1 MYLNWEYSEP
11 FQDKLHD
18 EDREWSTTEV
28 SPLLSET
35 GEEFEAT
42 QVDSIV
48 DADTLVIADSEDALS
63 VDVDNTWDFDPED
76 EYEARLNDGR
86 NHFRLILQHLKG
98 DSISERK
105 ILLHQAPMRETIF
118 GYEVGGFADL
128 LLLEQ
133 TDDGVVA
140 NVIEIKSADKQKVPH
155 QIQAV
160 TYTLL
165 LEEAAA
171 DVGLTLQ
178 DCTTRVVTEAGR
190 LTRGLIDEQEFEA
203 ESRKADV
210 RMFLQENGI
219 LEQALDHSEFDDSYR
234 EMRNRI
240 GPRCSSCSYE
250 PMCMGRMA
258 EKDDYGLELLQLE
271 PETQRAI
278 EACGVDSLRDMADL
292 YIIEDEDDDSPS
304 VTTFTELRPR
314 NSEARDTI
322 EQIKRQTNLSNI
334 QTRAQIAHRFVEE
347 LDMDEYGGDYFGN
360 ELQGSG
366 YNLPADYYYPSGED
380 DDGPDSPVTWGDVP
394 WDSLIRV
401 YIHVQHDPIL
411 DRLTGLAA
419 HVECNTPNEAE
430 LDEEEED
437 GTRDPI
443 NPLTLSLDEETQ
455 DTSERDLLF
464 NFFGQVAER
473 INEVAPDVSGDYE
486 GEADAY
492 DSLDANQGFV
502 HLYLY
507 GNHQRKQLVEA
518 VRRHNELRWSPPVRR
533 LLGFRKNIDQ
543 GMVSVIEDE
552 LVQRHALRFPGL
564 GLPQTVAQF
573 YDDDW
578 FDWNMDRPDGTG
590 FTPGEYFDEGLFE
603 AGVSKNRSR
612 YEREGEIRGF
622 DYSDY
627 QSIVGGG
634 GESQLL
640 GGLYPVIN
648 RNLRQIPP
656 EYVYAAYGKLEEA
669 LGVDVDRRND
679 EDIGDEEAEFL
690 ERVHRFRTRF
700 EEHPVHG
707 NWVEITEEDVKLLM
721 LKFAE
726 AVKFIERSVRYR
738 DRSYQKGP
746 IDLQELTELE
756 PVESSLAET
765 CIEYQQLEHQEEIE
779 NVESDL
785 RKPLGQRLG
794 SGGSLLFR
802 CEHCPPDPDGDESIH
817 IAGEL
822 VDENFDVATGDDLA
836 NNPIN
841 VSENDWKV
849 ISRVDP
855 DTDDRP
861 EIHRYS
867 TPESIQQSP
876 VAIVHHLDLDEG
888 RITVNIPFPNIPFP
902 NDSYAYMVDH
912 NSVDIV
918 DDIDPEGENY
928 VTQLSEGEYYVIDD
942 LVDDISNARAYSA
955 LEACCPDEDDDPD
968 EFVASNSVYCT
979 LESVYSGENTDL
991 EIDQWSEDAVNGYLE
1006 NLEDEIDAAG
1016 DGCDFSTPN
1025 TEQES
1030 FITDVDLKISTLQG
1044 PPGTGKTSTASAPSI
1059 LSRVFAAA
1067 TDDSNFAGIV
1077 SAYSH
1082 EAVEEV
1088 LEDVH
1093 DLASFYPP
1101 SEDLKLVRVNPKES
1115 AEEHANV
1122 EYLNYHD
1129 NSDDDE
1135 MGDSDELAALF
1146 EEYVMTEDAK
1156 QVVFFGPPV
1165 SIRGLIN
1172 NVADQLTDDSDPDAE
1187 DLYEDGECAI
1197 FDFGLID
1204 EASMMDLPLMFLF
1217 GAFLADESQLQMVGD
1232 HQQMQPIQQ
1241 HDWEAEDR
1249 RSLERNPPYLSTL
1262 DFIRFLREELEE
1274 EKREYFDRDPPEWE
1288 GIGGPDEDEDDLLPI
1303 HRLVKT
1309 YRLPAESAWFHTDLI
1324 YFPRDGIQLES
1335 QIERDPIELA
1345 DDVPA
1350 EFETILSPSD
1360 RVTLVVHEDE
1370 SATTYSEVEADIIE
1384 GLFDHLDIS
1393 PVTEDDDEDGS
1404 GYTAGVV
1411 VPYNDQVTLVSDR
1424 LDEDITVDT
1433 VEQFQGDQREVMVL
1447 SMTGSA
1453 PGHVTSQSEFLQ
1465 NPHRLNVGASRMQ
1478 RKVIILASRSIF
1490 EAVTPDGDTAAYD
1503 EQLLWKRMYQG
1514 MGGFS
1519 GGEDDT
1525 FDLSEFSG
1533 AVVDDDAE
1541 AKVFNGWPEESIH
1554 EEIDDRP
1561 S

>member
-1 MYLNWEYSEP
+1 MYLNWEYSDP
-11 FQDKLHD
+11 FQDALYD
-18 EDREWSTTEV
+18 EDREWSKAKV

-35 GEEFEAT
+35 GQEFEAT

-48 DADTLVIADSEDALS
+48 DPETLVIADSEDSLS
-63 VDVDNTWDFDPED
+63 VDVDNTWDFEPED
-76 EYEARLNDGR
+76 EYKDRLDDGR
-86 NHFRLILQHLKG
+86 NHFRLILEHLKG
-98 DSISERK
+98 DSITENK
-105 ILLHQAPMRETIF
+105 ILLHQAPMRERIF

-128 LLLEQ
+128 LLFEQ
-133 TDDGVVA
+133 TETGVVA
-140 NVIEIKSADKQKVPH
+140 NVIEIKSADEQKVPH

-171 DVGLTLQ
+171 DVGLTIQ
-178 DCTTRVVTEAGR
+178 ESTTRVVTQAGR
-190 LTRGLIDEQEFEA
+190 LTRGLVEEQEFEA

-210 RMFLQENGI
+210 RMFLQDNGI
-219 LEQALDHSEFDDSYR
+219 LEQALDHSEFDDSYT

-278 EACGVDSLRDMADL
+278 EACGVESLRDMAEL
-292 YIIEDEDDDSPS
+292 FVIEDERSPS
-304 VTTFTELRPR
+304 ATTFTELRPR
-314 NSEARDTI
+314 DGEARDTI
-322 EQIKRQTNLSNI
+322 EQIKRQTNLDDL

-347 LDMDEYGGDYFGN
+347 LDMGDSGGDYFEN

-366 YNLPADYYYPSGED
+366 YNLPADQYFSGGDD
-380 DDGPDSPVTWGDVP
+380 DDGPDSSVTWGDVP

-419 HVECNTPNEAE
+419 YIECTGTSTGTGSED
-430 LDEEEED
+430 DEGD
-437 GTRDPI
+437 DLDPI
-443 NPLTLSLDEETQ
+443 CPITLDLDEETQ
-455 DTSERDLLF
+455 DAAEEDLLF
-464 NFFGQVAER
+464 KFFGQIGDR
-473 INEVAPDVSGDYE
+473 INEVAPDVSGDYD
-486 GEADAY
+486 GEADVY
-492 DSLDANQGFV
+492 DSLTSNEGFV

-507 GNHQRKQLVEA
+507 SKQQRKQLVEA

-543 GMVSVIEDE
+543 GMLSVIEDE

-573 YDDDW
+573 YEDEW

-590 FTPGEYFDEGLFE
+590 FTPAEYFDEELFE
-603 AGVSKNRSR
+603 SGVSKSRSR
-612 YEREGEIRGF
+612 YDTEGEIQGF
-622 DYSDY
+622 DYGEY
-627 QSIVGGG
+627 QPIVGEDGT
-634 GESQLL
+634 SQLQ
-640 GGLYPVIN
+640 GGLYPIIN

-656 EYVYAAYGKLEEA
+656 EYVYAACGKLEDA
-669 LGVDVDRRND
+669 LGVDVDRRSD
-679 EDIGDEEAEFL
+679 EEIDDEEAEFL

-700 EEHPVHG
+700 EEHPIYG
-707 NWVEITEEDVKLLM
+707 DPVEITKEDVKLLM

-738 DRSYQKGP
+738 DQGYQKAP
-746 IDLQELTELE
+746 INLQELTELE
-756 PVESSLAET
+756 PAESSLAET

-779 NVESDL
+779 NVESGL
-785 RKPLGQRLG
+785 RKPIGQRLG
-794 SGGSLLFR
+794 SGNSLMFR
-802 CEHCPPDPDGDESIH
+802 CESCPTDPDEDGSTQVT
-817 IAGEL
+817 GEL
-822 VDENFDVATGDDLA
+822 VDENFEVATGDDLA
-836 NNPIN
+836 DNPIN

-849 ISRVDP
+849 ITRVDP
-855 DTDDRP
+855 DAEGRP
-861 EIHRYS
+861 EVHRYS
-867 TPESIQQSP
+867 TPESMQHSP
-876 VAIVHHLDLDEG
+876 VAIVQNLDLDGG
-888 RITVNIPFPNIPFP
+888 RITVDIPWPNYSFP
-902 NDSYAYMVDH
+902 NDNYAYMVNH
-912 NSVDIV
+912 NSWDTVDE
-918 DDIDPEGENY
+918 IDPEEENY
-928 VTQLSEGEYYVIDD
+928 LTQLSEGEYYIIDD
-942 LVDDISNARAYSA
+942 LIDDISNARAYSA
-955 LEACCPDEDDDPD
+955 LNACYPHEDDDAD
-968 EFVASNSVYCT
+968 EFVAPNFVYRTLQSVYR
-979 LESVYSGENTDL
+979 GENTDL
-991 EIDQWSEDAVNGYLE
+991 EIDQWSEDSVGDYLD
-1006 NLEDEIDAAG
+1006 NLEAEIDAAG
-1016 DGCDFSTPN
+1016 DDCEFSTPN
-1025 TEQES
+1025 TEQEN
-1030 FITDVDLKISTLQG
+1030 FIRDVDLKISTLQG

-1059 LSRVFAAA
+1059 LSRMYASAD
-1067 TDDSNFAGIV
+1067 DDSNFAGIV

-1093 DLASFYPP
+1093 DLATFCPP
-1101 SEDLKLVRVNPKES
+1101 SEDYKLVRVNPKES

-1122 EYLNYHD
+1122 DYLNYHD
-1129 NSDDDE
+1129 
-1135 MGDSDELAALF
+1135 DSDEGETGEADELADIF
-1146 EEYVMTEDAK
+1146 EEYVMTEESK

-1165 SIRGLIN
+1165 SLRGLIN
-1172 NVADQLTDDSDPDAE
+1172 AVADQLTDDDDPKVE

-1217 GAFLADESQLQMVGD
+1217 GAFLEEESQLQMIGD

-1241 HDWEAEDR
+1241 HDWETEDR

-1262 DFIRFLREELEE
+1262 DFIRFLRDELEE
-1274 EKREYFDRDPPEWE
+1274 EKRGSFDRSPPEWE
-1288 GIGGPDEDEDDLLPI
+1288 GIGGPDNGKDDLLPI

-1309 YRLPAESAWFHTDLI
+1309 YRLPEESAWFHTDLI
-1324 YFPRDGIQLES
+1324 YYPRDEIQLES
-1335 QIERDPIELA
+1335 EIEHDSIELA
-1345 DDVPA
+1345 DDVPEDVEA
-1350 EFETILSPSD
+1350 ILSPSD
-1360 RVTLVVHEDE
+1360 RITLVVHEDE
-1370 SATTYSEVEADIIE
+1370 SATTYNEVEADIIE
-1384 GLFDHLDIS
+1384 RLFDHIEVAPATDN
-1393 PVTEDDDEDGS
+1393 DEDEP

-1424 LDEDITVDT
+1424 LDEDVTVDT
-1433 VEQFQGDQREVMVL
+1433 VEQFQGDQREIMVL

-1503 EQLLWKRMYQG
+1503 EQLLWKRMYQT
-1514 MGGFS
+1514 MGGFR
-1519 GGEDDT
+1519 GGEDDS
-1525 FDLSEFSG
+1525 FELSELSD
-1533 AVVDDDAE
+1533 ATVEDDAE
-1541 AKVFNGWPEESIH
+1541 ARIFNGWPEESIH
-1554 EEIDDRP
+1554 DDIDERP